1 QQQKAKIF
9 SDEENDSIWLC
20 GVLDIIGVN
29 DIYRKTCQKTNIMSE
44 IIYTFKSKKSVYF
57 FGSRCEGTFIP
68 GDPQIDLDAM
78 ECDER
83 MSVIEDIR
91 KANLHRASLLIV
103 TELETP
109 AGYVKLQ
116 LVMKGVPCTY
126 MHWPYLR
133 SFIFIDF
140 YKTDRLG
147 RIVLFDLPTLNNVF
161 MFSRSKN
168 KPALKSENSNFDMV
182 NSYRCKSWPH
192 VANEWLSRQR
202 VFGWP
207 TDDTINELKSY
218 GFFVVKKGH
227 ELSSEI
233 DLEWRISFSHQE
245 RTLMFSLTDVQHKCY
260 VVLKMINRDIIK
272 LDYITS
278 YHWKTC
284 LFYVIEEN
292 NKDVWKKKSLFQ
304 SVKLC
309 INQMLKWVKSGLCP
323 SYFIP
328 NDNLF
333 AGKLNFRN
341 KIFLENKLEYLLN
354 AGFDCL
360 FLLKSGNVCEYVKS
374 RKSPNS
380 SLLLQEN
387 SYTVF
392 QEALSN
398 ISSCKI
404 ADACRVFNGKILK
417 YYHRANGNIANFIKF
432 LWIMLDHIKRI
443 ATITEHSEAETQRAL
458 SLLTPHI
465 YTCLASNISSLA
477 IKHPN
482 PQVRNF
488 LLFGSFTY
496 FLKGGLSGRLKFISV
511 LYAIGLY
518 KECEQYLDQLDEEH
532 ITNNPSLC
540 VCRIKSNDV
549 TMAVNEIL
557 ELKMSICIWFLPSE
571 LPITHDAMK
580 YEIFKYV
587 GISSTENNTTR
598 LFYDWDVRAVVDS
611 NVYFLFLKSEIK
623 RKLGKLQESEGALC
637 GICRLD
643 CGQNMRHPDVAWN
656 FLAWSASTDQMT
668 DMALQCL
675 QRSWQLMYPWELS
688 SVLITEKK
696 KWKQNQF
703 NSAKIHALVIL
714 YHTWFAREPHSK
726 TFCFQCFN
734 GSRKTLLQCSKCKIA
749 NFCSL
754 RCFMIN
760 MKIHTAICEIVS
772 KHLYV

>member
-1 QQQKAKIF
+1 MSHLKINDMSSEVARKQQQAKKW

-29 DIYRKTCQKTNIMSE
+29 DIYRKTCQRTNIMSE
-44 IIYTFKSKKSVYF
+44 IIYTFQSQKSTYF
-57 FGSRCEGTFIP
+57 FGSQCEGTFIP

-83 MSVIEDIR
+83 VLVIEDIR

-103 TELETP
+103 KELETP

-116 LVMKGVPCTY
+116 LVMSGVPCTS
-126 MHWPYLR
+126 MHWSYLR
-133 SFIFIDF
+133 NDI

-168 KPALKSENSNFDMV
+168 KPALKSENI
-182 NSYRCKSWPH
+182 
-192 VANEWLSRQR
+192 AQEWLSRQR

-207 TDDTINELKSY
+207 SDDTINELKSY
-218 GFFVVKKGH
+218 GFFVIKKGH
-227 ELSSEI
+227 TLSSEI
-233 DLEWRISFSHQE
+233 DLEWRISFSLQE
-245 RTLMFSLTDVQHKCY
+245 RILMFSLTDIQHKCY

-292 NKDVWKKKSLFQ
+292 TKDVWKKESLFQ

-309 INQMLKWVKSGLCP
+309 INQMLKWVICGLCP

-333 AGKLNFRN
+333 AGKLNCRN
-341 KIFLENKLEYLLN
+341 RILFENKLEYLLN
-354 AGFDCL
+354 VGFDCL
-360 FLLKSGNVCEYVKS
+360 FLLKSGNVFEYVKS
-374 RKSPNS
+374 RKSPSRS
-380 SLLLQEN
+380 SLLQEN
-387 SYTVF
+387 SNKVY

-398 ISSCKI
+398 ISTCII
-404 ADACRVFNGKILK
+404 ADTCRVFNGKILK

-443 ATITEHSEAETQRAL
+443 DTITEHSVAETQSAL

-465 YTCLASNISSLA
+465 HTCLASNISSLA

-488 LLFGSFTY
+488 LLFGSLTY
-496 FLKGGLSGRLKFISV
+496 FLKGGLSGYLKFISV
-511 LYAIGLY
+511 LYAIGWY
-518 KECEQYLDQLDEEH
+518 KECEQCLDQLDEEH
-532 ITNNPSLC
+532 IKNNSSLC
-540 VCRIKSNDV
+540 VCRIRNNDV
-549 TMAVNEIL
+549 TMAVNDIL
-557 ELKMSICIWFLPSE
+557 ELKMSTCIWFLPSE
-571 LPITHDAMK
+571 LPITFDAMK

-587 GISSTENNTTR
+587 GISSKENNSTR
-598 LFYDWDVRAVVDS
+598 IFHDWDFRAVVDS

-623 RKLGKLQESEGALC
+623 RKLGKLQESKGALC
-637 GICRLD
+637 GIVRLD
-643 CGQNMRHPDVAWN
+643 CGQNIRHPDVAWN

-675 QRSWQLMYPWELS
+675 KRSWHVSMGIIFLANYR
-688 SVLITEKK
+688 KK
-696 KWKQNQF
+696 EME
-703 NSAKIHALVIL
+703 AKP
-714 YHTWFAREPHSK
+714 F
-726 TFCFQCFN
+726 
-734 GSRKTLLQCSKCKIA
+734 
-749 NFCSL
+749 
-754 RCFMIN
+754 
-760 MKIHTAICEIVS
+760 
-772 KHLYV
+772 